1 MTKVELIN
9 VSGGASL
16 TGVVVN
22 AFAKI
27 IIMFYNFGYK
37 FGANLYRGYTNHYC
51 K

>member
-22 AFAKI
+22 AFA
-27 IIMFYNFGYK
+27 
-37 FGANLYRGYTNHYC
+37 NLYRGYTNHYC